1 MIAIDEISGILDH
14 TDACKEQ
21 IEMDRNPR
29 VPLCPELRDFALC
42 LLRKSTPL
50 SLLRSECTTW
60 AENRYPGITGNKTHR
75 YRLTTHDSSS
85 LYRTVAREC
94 GIPQRSAAEENLN
107 KWFRHDK
114 PQPPSPLLSA
124 SCLHYQAHEKPKT
137 ERFEI
142 ILSTLEM
149 QEAAWKFGHKKQ
161 VLMDLTFGI
170 CSARALLVILMA
182 SNNDGKGIPICFMMF
197 TARETAKATHADYNT
212 ALLNRL
218 LGIFKAKMGRNDQ
231 NEELDIKVGLTDN
244 DVRER
249 AALSL
254 NWTGTFLL
262 LCIFHIWQA
271 WRNALNRSLRA
282 VSQGDTRQAVRKRL
296 GSLLMSLLK
305 DITSHDEARIL
316 YEEEVTYWKRIERKR
331 DPMSKLQG
339 TSALQFLTY
348 LKTYLE
354 NEAYWLSWS
363 PAGAIEAAHILQIP
377 VAKVQRT
384 TNALESFNG
393 RIKGKYYKPYQHS
406 GRLPRIDMWILL
418 LVTAVMPDFFKE
430 LKERRA
436 VKEYYTALRT
446 LQPLA
451 QQPHELLP
459 PSPSSTSSLDSTP
472 VSALEES
479 IIPDLS
485 PDDDFIKKW
494 IAELEVDDDE
504 ATDGDSVWENQYV
517 ATLSQKNQ
525 QCMELTIL
533 IRTDNPRPIDD
544 RLPDDHLPQ
553 IRTLDHDR
561 QLNHMDTDDMNS
573 FLSIPESVEEFVGF
587 GKVKFEPGMSKVEV
601 SAYNQ
606 H

>member
-1 MIAIDEISGILDH
+1 
-14 TDACKEQ
+14 
-21 IEMDRNPR
+21 
-29 VPLCPELRDFALC
+29 
-42 LLRKSTPL
+42 
-50 SLLRSECTTW
+50 
-60 AENRYPGITGNKTHR
+60 
-75 YRLTTHDSSS
+75 
-85 LYRTVAREC
+85 
-94 GIPQRSAAEENLN
+94 
-107 KWFRHDK
+107 
-114 PQPPSPLLSA
+114 
-124 SCLHYQAHEKPKT
+124 
-137 ERFEI
+137 
-142 ILSTLEM
+142 
-149 QEAAWKFGHKKQ
+149 
-161 VLMDLTFGI
+161 
-170 CSARALLVILMA
+170 
-182 SNNDGKGIPICFMMF
+182 
-197 TARETAKATHADYNT
+197 
-212 ALLNRL
+212 
-218 LGIFKAKMGRNDQ
+218 
-231 NEELDIKVGLTDN
+231 
-244 DVRER
+244 
-249 AALSL
+249 
-254 NWTGTFLL
+254 
-262 LCIFHIWQA
+262 
-271 WRNALNRSLRA
+271 
-282 VSQGDTRQAVRKRL
+282 
-296 GSLLMSLLK
+296 
-305 DITSHDEARIL
+305 
-316 YEEEVTYWKRIERKR
+316 
-331 DPMSKLQG
+331 
-339 TSALQFLTY
+339 
-348 LKTYLE
+348 
-354 NEAYWLSWS
+354 
-363 PAGAIEAAHILQIP
+363 
-377 VAKVQRT
+377 
-384 TNALESFNG
+384 
-393 RIKGKYYKPYQHS
+393 
-406 GRLPRIDMWILL
+406 MWILL